1 MINNDV
7 LRSIRYMLDLS
18 DQKLIDIMQLAAP
31 TFALDKATLLAYL
44 KREGEPGFVE
54 CDSAVLAHFLD
65 GLIFFRRGKDPSRP
79 ARPVEKHVSNYVVLK

>member
-54 CDSAVLAHFLD
+54 CDSAVLVCRVRQCCAGAFSGWLDFL
-65 GLIFFRRGKDPSRP
+65 P
-79 ARPVEKHVSNYVVLK
+79 AWQGPEPPGATG